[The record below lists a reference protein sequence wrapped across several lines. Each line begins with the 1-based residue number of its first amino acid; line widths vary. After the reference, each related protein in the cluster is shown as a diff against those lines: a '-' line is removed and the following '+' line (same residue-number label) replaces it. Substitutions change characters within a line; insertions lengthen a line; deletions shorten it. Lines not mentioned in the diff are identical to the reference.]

1 MMEGNMMVSFL
12 LSLSN
17 DIALIR
23 DKKDF
28 LNILRERLRE
38 VIHFNDI
45 VINTFNEDNSF
56 LLPFLYY
63 SEGCRK
69 DHPAFQPSAHIKLG
83 NDSIFKAVMS
93 STHPQVF
100 DVNDLLRTGNC
111 PAYISLFHETG
122 LVEFTGIRL
131 RTATQDLGCLF
142 LFSEQTGTFTTEV
155 LPLIQAVSG
164 QLSISLANILANE
177 RIAHQLKEIET
188 FKQQLENENHYL
200 QKEIATKYQYADI
213 IGNSHAMQHVFH
225 LISQVAPADSTVLI
239 LGETGT
245 GKELIS
251 RAIHS
256 HSPRKDKLLVKVNC
270 AALPANLIESELFG
284 HEKGAF
290 TGATERRI
298 GKFEL
303 ARNGTLF
310 LDEIGELPLELQAKL
325 LRVLQ
330 EKEIE
335 RIGGR
340 SPIQVDVRIVAA
352 TNRDLKKEV
361 AAGRFRSDLFYRLDV
376 FPILLPPLRERKE
389 EIHALATHFIHRF
402 ARKAGK
408 PPMNLSAAVKEEM
421 LYYPWPGNVREL
433 EHLIERS
440 ILLTRG
446 PVIEHLFLPG
456 NMQHHPGE
464 ADKIKTIDENER
476 EHILNVLRRCNGKV
490 STKGGAAELL
500 GVPPTTLSSK
510 MKRLGITKEHY
521 ILKSH

>member
-45 VINTFNEDNSF
+45 VINTFDEDNA
-56 LLPFLYY
+56 LVPFLYY
-63 SEGCRK
+63 SEGRRK
-69 DHPAFQPSAHIKLG
+69 DHPAFKPSAHVKLG
-83 NDSIFKAVMS
+83 NDSIFEGVMS
-93 STHPQVF
+93 SSYPLVF
-100 DVNDLLRTGNC
+100 NVNELLRSRNY
-111 PAYISLFHETG
+111 PAYIPLFRETG

-131 RTATQDLGCLF
+131 RTASQELGCLF
-142 LFSEQTGTFTTEV
+142 LFSEQAGTFTTDV
-155 LPLIQAVSG
+155 LPLIHAVSG
-164 QLSISLANILANE
+164 QLSIALANILANE
-177 RIAHQLKEIET
+177 RIATQLKEIET
-188 FKQQLENENHYL
+188 YKQRLENENQYL
-200 QKEIATKYQYADI
+200 QKEIATTYQYGDI
-213 IGNSHAMQHVFH
+213 IGSSHAMKHVFH

-290 TGATERRI
+290 TGATDRRI

-361 AAGRFRSDLFYRLDV
+361 EAGRFRRDLFYRLDV
-376 FPILLPPLRERKE
+376 FPILLPPLRDRKE
-389 EIHALATHFIHRF
+389 EIHDLADHFIQRF

-408 PPMNLSAAVKEEM
+408 PPLTLSATVKEEM
-421 LYYPWPGNVREL
+421 LYYHWPGNVREL

-446 PVIEHLFLPG
+446 PVIEQLFLPV
-456 NMQHHPGE
+456 NLQHHMG
-464 ADKIKTIDENER
+464 AANKIKTIDENER
-476 EHILNVLRRCNGKV
+476 EHILDVLRRCHGKI